1 MDHAGPWRVLLKKT
15 AFPDLFPGGAM
26 NILSTRKIFKCVA
39 MSAMLTLILA
49 CSHTPFSERYQPGAD
64 TIFLWRDEPIPL
76 EPGLRYLDEAKV
88 LVRGEI
94 QDSILTP
101 VDEVRSLIFVREGQE
116 SPAILILSRVI
127 KTSQVDI
134 FRYLGGTKIDIEGYP
149 YREAAYGLSSDST
162 DPEYG
167 QYLEIIRAAG
177 LTPAPEYRVRVLD
190 RLPVDTALVRIMEL
204 TPGKAHLT
212 LPAYGK
218 LYPQERRELFHPRS
232 F

>member
-1 MDHAGPWRVLLKKT
+1 
-15 AFPDLFPGGAM
+15 M
-26 NILSTRKIFKCVA
+26 NILSTRKVFIYA
-39 MSAMLTLILA
+39 AISAVLTLILA

-64 TIFLWRDEPIPL
+64 TVFLWRNEPIPL
-76 EPGLRYLDEAKV
+76 EPDWRYLDEEKV

-116 SPAILILSRVI
+116 PPAILILSRVI

-134 FRYLGGTKIDIEGYP
+134 FRYLGGIKKDIEGYP

-167 QYLEIIRAAG
+167 KYLEKIRAAG

-190 RLPVDTALVRIMEL
+190 RLPVDTTLVRIMEL

>member
-1 MDHAGPWRVLLKKT
+1 
-15 AFPDLFPGGAM
+15 M
-26 NILSTRKIFKCVA
+26 NILSSRKIFIYAA
-39 MSAMLTLILA
+39 MSAVLTLILA
-49 CSHTPFSERYQPGAD
+49 CSHTPFNERYQPGAE

-76 EPGLRYLDEAKV
+76 EPEWRYLDEAKV
-88 LVRGEI
+88 FVRGEI

-116 SPAILILSRVI
+116 PPAILILSRVI

-134 FRYLGGTKIDIEGYP
+134 FRYLGGNKKDIEGYP

-167 QYLEIIRAAG
+167 QYFEKIRAAG

-190 RLPVDTALVRIMEL
+190 RLPVDTTLVRIMEL

-218 LYPQERRELFHPRS
+218 LYPQERRELFHPRP

>member
-1 MDHAGPWRVLLKKT
+1 
-15 AFPDLFPGGAM
+15 M
-26 NILSTRKIFKCVA
+26 NILSTRKVFIYA
-39 MSAMLTLILA
+39 AISAVLTLILA

-64 TIFLWRDEPIPL
+64 TVFLWRNEPIPL
-76 EPGLRYLDEAKV
+76 EPDWRYLDEEKV

-116 SPAILILSRVI
+116 PPAILILSRVI

-134 FRYLGGTKIDIEGYP
+134 FRYLGGIKKDIEGYP

-167 QYLEIIRAAG
+167 KYLEKIRAAG

-190 RLPVDTALVRIMEL
+190 RLPVDTTLVRIMEL

-218 LYPQERRELFHPRS
+218 LYPQERRELFHHRP

>member
-1 MDHAGPWRVLLKKT
+1 
-15 AFPDLFPGGAM
+15 M
-26 NILSTRKIFKCVA
+26 NILSSRKIFIYAA
-39 MSAMLTLILA
+39 MSAVLTLILA

-76 EPGLRYLDEAKV
+76 EPEWRYLDEAKV
-88 LVRGEI
+88 FVRGEI

-116 SPAILILSRVI
+116 PPAILILSRVI

-134 FRYLGGTKIDIEGYP
+134 FRYLGGNKKNIESYP
-149 YREAAYGLSSDST
+149 YREAAYGLSTNST

-190 RLPVDTALVRIMEL
+190 RLPVDTTLVRIMEL

-218 LYPQERRELFHPRS
+218 LYPQERRELFHPRP